1 MAVWMET
8 VRLSDENPSVLQ
20 HNQDAGKPLDSMAE
34 LMSLT
39 TLAMG
44 ALKQETNRASE
55 MPGQVFNP
63 YFLWHPDTIPDRC
76 QPGTPLERHQH

>member
-44 ALKQETNRASE
+44 ASKQETNRASE
-55 MPGQVFNP
+55 MPGRC
-63 YFLWHPDTIPDRC
+63 LIPIFS
-76 QPGTPLERHQH
+76 GTQMRFRSGASFGAPLGRHRH